1 MKNPVVTG
9 WYADPESVVYDGKV
23 YIYVTKSL
31 PYEQQLNLDLVVS
44 SDLVKF
50 DIIKD
55 ILDMSTFSGIY
66 RTVWAPSII
75 EKNGKYYIIFAG
87 NAINKDDEVGGLYIG
102 VSDTPVGKFK
112 NIYSDGRPFINK
124 FYNGAQPIDAHF
136 FKENDDV
143 YLYYGGWS
151 HLNVCKMNDTM
162 DALVPLNLTN
172 AAQNVALE
180 ITPKD
185 YVEAPCVL
193 KTDSKYIL
201 MYSSGSWTDGTYC
214 VKTAVSDSPFG
225 PFVYSSDILKASS
238 IADGPGHNS
247 AFSMNGKTYI
257 AYHRRRI
264 GDKYPHNRE
273 LCIDEMIVSG
283 DKIEPIIMT

>member
-1 MKNPVVTG
+1 MKNPVVKG

-44 SDLVKF
+44 SDLINF
-50 DIIKD
+50 DIIHD
-55 ILDMSTFSGIY
+55 ILDMSTFPGIY
-66 RTVWAPSII
+66 RTVWAPSIV
-75 EKNGKYYIIFAG
+75 EKNSKYYIIFAG
-87 NAINKDDEVGGLYIG
+87 NAINHDDEVGGLYIG

-112 NIYSDGRPFINK
+112 NIFSDGRPFLNK

-136 FKENDDV
+136 FKENEDV

-151 HLNVCKMNDTM
+151 HLNVCKMNDTV
-162 DALVPLNLTN
+162 DALAPLDTADN
-172 AAQNVALE
+172 QDKVLE

-185 YVEAPCVL
+185 YIEAPCIL
-193 KTDSKYIL
+193 KTDKKYIL

-214 VKTAVSDSPFG
+214 VKTAVSESPLG
-225 PFVYSSDILKASS
+225 PFVYDSDILKASD

-247 AFSMNGKTYI
+247 FFTFGGKTYI
-257 AYHRRRI
+257 AYHRRKI
-264 GDKYPHNRE
+264 GDKYPHNRQ
-273 LCIDEMIVSG
+273 LCIDEMKVAG
-283 DKIEPIIMT
+283 DKIAPIIMT